1 MRLLPVGAAEPAARP
16 GTWSG
21 TGLGGGS
28 IDMRRTLPL
37 REVATDR
44 VLPVTGQ
51 SWIERPRVV
60 RIRRRSVVIDR
71 GVRVAEAY
79 SRHRTGRNAALIAY
93 YSFLSVFPLVLALTA
108 ILGFVLQRWPT
119 LQEQIIDSAL
129 GQIPIIGQT
138 ISTDPS
144 ALRGNTGL
152 LVVGVLLALWS
163 GMRAFL
169 ALQQGLDDVY
179 ELTASE
185 RANFAVTRLQ
195 ALGGIGVIGFA
206 QALTAGINTLA
217 AATSL
222 SWLHNVLLLVGAWL
236 VNTGVL
242 VYAYRYICSATPPW
256 REVLPGALLGGLA
269 FSLLQLLGTQVVARA
284 IAGFSPVYGT
294 FAGVIALT
302 WWMGLHATAAL
313 FGAEL
318 NRVLVT
324 P

>member
-1 MRLLPVGAAEPAARP
+1 MA
-16 GTWSG
+16 
-21 TGLGGGS
+21 
-28 IDMRRTLPL
+28 
-37 REVATDR
+37 
-44 VLPVTGQ
+44 GQ

-79 SRHRTGRNAALIAY
+79 GRHRTGRNAALIAY

-108 ILGFVLQRWPT
+108 VLGFVLQRWET
-119 LQEQIIDSAL
+119 LQKKIIDSAL

-138 ISTDPS
+138 ISTDP
-144 ALRGNTGL
+144 AELKGNTGL
-152 LVVGVLLALWS
+152 LAVGVVLALWS

-169 ALQQGLDDVY
+169 ADVY

-195 ALGGIGVIGFA
+195 ALGGIGVIAFA
-206 QALTAGINTLA
+206 QVLTAGINTLA

-222 SWLHNVLLLVGAWL
+222 SWLYNVLLLVGAWL

-242 VYAYRYICSATPPW
+242 VYSYRYICSTTPPW

-284 IAGFSPVYGT
+284 IAPKGIS
-294 FAGVIALT
+294 
-302 WWMGLHATAAL
+302 
-313 FGAEL
+313 
-318 NRVLVT
+318 
-324 P
+324 

>member
-1 MRLLPVGAAEPAARP
+1 MAA
-16 GTWSG
+16 
-21 TGLGGGS
+21 
-28 IDMRRTLPL
+28 TLPR
-37 REVATDR
+37 REGPADR
-44 VLPVTGQ
+44 VRAVAGQ

-60 RIRRRSVVIDR
+60 RIRRRSVLIDR
-71 GVRVAEAY
+71 GARVAEAY

-108 ILGFVLQRWPT
+108 VLGFVLQRWPR
-119 LQEQIIDSAL
+119 LQEKIITSAL

-144 ALRGNTGL
+144 SLKGNTGL
-152 LVVGVLLALWS
+152 LAVGVVLALWS

-179 ELTASE
+179 ELTAE
-185 RANFAVTRLQ
+185 QRANFAVTRLQ
-195 ALGGIGVIGFA
+195 ALGGIGVIAFA
-206 QALTAGINTLA
+206 QVLTAGINTLA
-217 AATSL
+217 AATRL
-222 SWLHNVLLLVGAWL
+222 SWLDDLMLLVGAWL

-242 VYAYRYICSATPPW
+242 VYSYRYICSATPPW

-284 IAGFSPVYGT
+284 IANFSPVYGT

-313 FGAEL
+313 FGAEM
-318 NRVLVT
+318 NRVLTT